1 MVTCVHAL
9 ASGRLMSN
17 EEVTSLTVVRGE
29 KAKLPCFLTPDVK
42 NVNWTS
48 KNIGL
53 ISENWRILPTTKRYQ
68 IEQNRTRDWILVIM
82 NVQHSDNGVYTC
94 SCSGMSRYEMK
105 VHLTVVN
112 APTNTKNR
120 IDQTTSFSRRTMST
134 DISGVTSFS
143 TTEIQTRSTQKQRP
157 EQHHFASGACKV
169 WSCTALIL
177 FTLLLSINAMTHFQG
192 YIILTKRKT

>member
-1 MVTCVHAL
+1 MVTCIHAL

-29 KAKLPCFLTPDVK
+29 IAKLPCFLTPDVK

-68 IEQNRTRDWILVIM
+68 IEQNRTRDWTLVIG
-82 NVQHSDNGVYTC
+82 NVKHSDNGVYTC
-94 SCSGMSRYEMK
+94 SCSGISRYEMK

-112 APTNTKNR
+112 ALINTTIR
-120 IDQTTSFSRRTMST
+120 IDQTTPFMRTMST
-134 DISGVTSFS
+134 DISGLTSFS

-177 FTLLLSINAMTHFQG
+177 FTLLLSINAIQN
-192 YIILTKRKT
+192 L